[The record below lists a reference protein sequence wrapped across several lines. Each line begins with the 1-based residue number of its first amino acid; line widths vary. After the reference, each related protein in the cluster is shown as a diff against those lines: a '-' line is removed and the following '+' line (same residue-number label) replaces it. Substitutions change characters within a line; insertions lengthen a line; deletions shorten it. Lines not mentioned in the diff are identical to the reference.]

1 MCKPTVFKLDQLDW
15 VDERSQPNRAP
26 EAVLAEAERMGARR
40 KHLARG
46 QSGYY
51 SEYTTMPPGFVV
63 PGHRHDHDELFI
75 LLTGS
80 CTLTMGDETVELSA
94 RDSAA
99 LSAGVEYG
107 FTVGPAGIEFMV
119 VRPGA
124 ARADFD

>member
-1 MCKPTVFKLDQLDW
+1 MGKPAVFKLEQLDW
-15 VDERSQPNRAP
+15 VDERAQPNPAP
-26 EAVLAEAERMGARR
+26 ETMLAEAEQVGARR

-63 PGHRHDHDELFI
+63 PGHSHDHDELFI
-75 LLTGS
+75 LLSGS
-80 CTLTMGDETVELSA
+80 CTLTSDGQTIELTA

-99 LSAGVEYG
+99 LAAGVEYG
-107 FTVGPAGIEFMV
+107 FTVGPHGIEFMV

-124 ARADFD
+124 ARARFD